1 MKSVYPKEDVCMACR
16 LCEVACI
23 VEHSKSKDILKA
35 FKKEYPRPLTRTR
48 VEERDAVSLSVQC
61 LHCEEADCIEAC
73 ITGAMHKNEDGV
85 VLVNEEKCIG
95 CWMCVMACPFGAI
108 TRDEREGKKASKC
121 DLCPEREIPACV
133 FVCPN
138 RALVFE
144 DKE

>member
-16 LCEVACI
+16 LCEVACV

-35 FKKEYPRPLTRTR
+35 FKKEYPRPLSRTR
-48 VEERDAVSLSVQC
+48 VEEREAVSFSVQC
-61 LHCEEADCIEAC
+61 RHCEEPDCVEAC
-73 ITGAMHKNEDGV
+73 ITGAMHKNEEGM
-85 VLVNEEKCIG
+85 VLVNEERCIG

-108 TRDEREGKKASKC
+108 TRDEREKKKASKC

-133 FVCPN
+133 FACPN

-144 DKE
+144 DR